1 MTPSVA
7 DKTSSSVKDRRRHT
21 DPPSLWVVVVIGS
34 LSLHLLA
41 FWLIR
46 SYQSSLLWRQQS
58 KAAIPVEVI
67 EIASQ
72 PKSKAKT
79 RTQVKPINS
88 QTKPVSTNNK
98 LQPKNSSKP
107 VVVKTDRLAK
117 NSSPTVPDQNAVALA
132 EQRQRQ
138 IAEQQQRELA
148 EQRQRQL
155 AEQQQRELAEQR
167 QRQLAEQQQR
177 EAEQRQRQL
186 AEQQQRELAEQRQR
200 QLAEQQQRELAEQ
213 RQLAE
218 QQQREAEQRQRQ
230 LAEQQQRENLGNPNN
245 PESPSTP
252 SNTVGGSLVA
262 SLVGEPQQEDRGIV
276 AHPAKIKPS
285 NQPFRKGLEYV
296 KYIEKKIGEPVEVTA
311 LLTISE
317 KGKLE
322 LVTVIDKSISEEEKS
337 YYEDFL
343 ASQVLNNWEFEPAYD
358 KDPNDPKPSNLIV
371 RIRLQPLP
379 Q

>member
-7 DKTSSSVKDRRRHT
+7 DKTSSSVKLWRRHT
-21 DPPSLWVVVVIGS
+21 DPPSFWVAVFIGS

-79 RTQVKPINS
+79 RTQVIPVNS
-88 QTKPVSTNNK
+88 QTKPVSTNQK

-107 VVVKTDRLAK
+107 IVVKTDRLVK
-117 NSSPTVPDQNAVALA
+117 NSSPTVPDKNAVAFA

-138 IAEQQQRELA
+138 LAEQQQRELA

-155 AEQQQRELAEQR
+155 VEQQQREAEQRQRQLAEQQQREAEQR

-186 AEQQQRELAEQRQR
+186 AEQQQRELAEQ
-200 QLAEQQQRELAEQ
+200 QQREL
-213 RQLAE
+213 
-218 QQQREAEQRQRQ
+218 AEQRQRQ
-230 LAEQQQRENLGNPNN
+230 LAEQQQRENSGNLNN
-245 PESPSTP
+245 PESPPTP
-252 SNTVGGSLVA
+252 SNTAGGSLVA
-262 SLVGEPQQEDRGIV
+262 SLVGEPQQEDRGII

-322 LVTVIDKSISEEEKS
+322 LVTVLDKNISEEEKS

-343 ASQVLNNWEFEPAYD
+343 VSQVLNNWEFEPAYD

-379 Q
+379 

>member
-21 DPPSLWVVVVIGS
+21 DPPSLWVAVVIGS

-79 RTQVKPINS
+79 RTQVKPVNS
-88 QTKPVSTNNK
+88 QTKPVSTNKK

-138 IAEQQQRELA
+138 LAEQQQRELA

-177 EAEQRQRQL
+177 ELTEQRQRQLAEQQQRDLAEQRQRQL

-200 QLAEQQQRELAEQ
+200 QLAEQQQRENSS
-213 RQLAE
+213 
-218 QQQREAEQRQRQ
+218 
-230 LAEQQQRENLGNPNN
+230 NLNN
-245 PESPSTP
+245 LESPSTP
-252 SNTVGGSLVA
+252 SNTAGGRLVA

-285 NQPFRKGLEYV
+285 NQPFSKGLEYV

-322 LVTVIDKSISEEEKS
+322 MVTVIDKSISEEQKS

-379 Q
+379 E

>member
-7 DKTSSSVKDRRRHT
+7 DKTSSSVKVWRRHT
-21 DPPSLWVVVVIGS
+21 DPPSFWVAVVIGS

-79 RTQVKPINS
+79 TTRIKAVNS
-88 QTKPVSTNNK
+88 QTKPVSTNQK

-107 VVVKTDRLAK
+107 VVVQANRLAK
-117 NSSPTVPDQNAVALA
+117 NSSPTVPDQNAVAFAEQQQRELA
-132 EQRQRQ
+132 EQRQRLL
-138 IAEQQQRELA
+138 AEQQQRELA

-177 EAEQRQRQL
+177 ELAEQRQRQL

-213 RQLAE
+213 
-218 QQQREAEQRQRQ
+218 
-230 LAEQQQRENLGNPNN
+230 QQRENLGSPNN

-252 SNTVGGSLVA
+252 SNTAGGSLVA
-262 SLVGEPQQEDRGIV
+262 SVIGEPQQEDRGII

-296 KYIEKKIGEPVEVTA
+296 KYIEKK
-311 LLTISE
+311 
-317 KGKLE
+317 
-322 LVTVIDKSISEEEKS
+322 
-337 YYEDFL
+337 L
-343 ASQVLNNWEFEPAYD
+343 ASL
-358 KDPNDPKPSNLIV
+358 
-371 RIRLQPLP
+371 
-379 Q
+379 

>member
-21 DPPSLWVVVVIGS
+21 DPPSLWVAVVIGS

-79 RTQVKPINS
+79 TTRVKAVNS
-88 QTKPVSTNNK
+88 QTKPVSTNQK
-98 LQPKNSSKP
+98 LQPKNSSQP
-107 VVVKTDRLAK
+107 VVKTDRVAK
-117 NSSPTVPDQNAVALA
+117 NSSPTVPDQNAVAF
-132 EQRQRQ
+132 
-138 IAEQQQRELA
+138 AEQQQRELA

-167 QRQLAEQQQR
+167 QRQLAQQQQR
-177 EAEQRQRQL
+177 ELAEQRQRQLAQQQQRELAEQRQSEL

-213 RQLAE
+213 
-218 QQQREAEQRQRQ
+218 
-230 LAEQQQRENLGNPNN
+230 QRENSGNPNN

-252 SNTVGGSLVA
+252 SNTAGGSLVA
-262 SLVGEPQQEDRGIV
+262 SLVGEPQQEDRGII

-285 NQPFRKGLEYV
+285 NLPFRKGLEYV

-322 LVTVIDKSISEEEKS
+322 MVTVLDKNISDEEKS

-379 Q
+379 E

>member
-21 DPPSLWVVVVIGS
+21 DPPSLWVAVIIGS

-79 RTQVKPINS
+79 TTRVKAVNS
-88 QTKPVSTNNK
+88 QTKPVSTNQK
-98 LQPKNSSKP
+98 LQPKNSSQP
-107 VVVKTDRLAK
+107 VVKTDRVAK
-117 NSSPTVPDQNAVALA
+117 NSSPTVPDQNAVAF
-132 EQRQRQ
+132 
-138 IAEQQQRELA
+138 AEQQQRELA

-155 AEQQQRELAEQR
+155 AEQQQRKL
-167 QRQLAEQQQR
+167 
-177 EAEQRQRQL
+177 AEQRQRQL

-213 RQLAE
+213 
-218 QQQREAEQRQRQ
+218 
-230 LAEQQQRENLGNPNN
+230 QQRENSGNPNN

-252 SNTVGGSLVA
+252 SNTAGGSLVA
-262 SLVGEPQQEDRGIV
+262 SLVGEPQQEDRGII

-285 NQPFRKGLEYV
+285 NLPFRKGLEYV

-322 LVTVIDKSISEEEKS
+322 MVTVLDKNISDEEKS

-379 Q
+379 E